1 MTGEMRRQLKEY
13 CKKHTICN
21 ECFFFPMKCDFYNLT
36 DYEVEVSY
44 QLMAEH
50 ENMGCNCGNCAGL
63 GTDICEKCDRDK
75 EFPSMYSP
83 KDTEGCDL
91 S

>member
-1 MTGEMRRQLKEY
+1 MTGEMRRQLTIY
-13 CKKHTICN
+13 CNKQSSC
-21 ECFFFPMKCDFYNLT
+21 EGCPLYSGKCDFFNLN
-36 DYEVEVSY
+36 DDEVIECY
-44 QLMAEH
+44 CKMAEY
-50 ENMGCNCGNCAGL
+50 ENMVCNCGNCAGL